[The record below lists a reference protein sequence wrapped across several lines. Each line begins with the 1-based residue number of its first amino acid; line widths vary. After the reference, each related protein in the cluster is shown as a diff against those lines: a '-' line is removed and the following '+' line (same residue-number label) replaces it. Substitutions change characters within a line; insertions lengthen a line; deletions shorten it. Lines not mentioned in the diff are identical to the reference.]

1 MVSNLSP
8 EQIIGVIIAIYLVI
22 AGAIGAII
30 FTRTS
35 KARLLAKLASR
46 LSIRSTQGS
55 AIQKHSQSISDA
67 LKELRDYRNKKNSKA
82 VSRLIYAAGLE
93 IRPAVFVTFWVGF
106 VVAAEVMLLV
116 LNVSAVI
123 NLLAFLGAAFAPYV
137 ILRQM
142 AKRLQQKF
150 SDEFASAV
158 DVIIRGVRS
167 GLPVNS
173 CFKIV
178 SQEGPDAVR
187 GQFRKLF
194 NDLDLGVP
202 LIAAMERFAER
213 IDLPEVKFFTIVIS
227 VQSTTGGNLSSA
239 LENLSNLLRERKQLN
254 GKIKALSSEA
264 KTSSWIIG
272 ALPVLVL
279 GIVQIV
285 SPQYSSVLFVSTT
298 GQLILGGSALWMVA
312 GVIVMARMIDLEM

>member
-1 MVSNLSP
+1 VSNLSP
-8 EQIIGVIIAIYLVI
+8 EQVIGVIIAIYLVF
-22 AGAIGAII
+22 AGAIGTII
-30 FTRTS
+30 FTRTAKS
-35 KARLLAKLASR
+35 RLLAKLASR
-46 LSIRSTQGS
+46 LSFRSTEPTI
-55 AIQKHSQSISDA
+55 IQKQSQSISEA
-67 LKELRDYRNKKNSKA
+67 LKELRDYRNKKSSKA
-82 VSRLIYAAGLE
+82 VSRLIYSAGLE
-93 IRPAVFVTFWVGF
+93 IRPAVFVTFWVSF
-106 VVAAEVMLLV
+106 VVAIEVIALV
-116 LNVSAVI
+116 LNLSPVI
-123 NLLAFLGAAFAPYV
+123 NFLTFLGASSAPYV

-142 AKRLQQKF
+142 AKRLQQQF
-150 SDEFASAV
+150 SDEFASAI

-167 GLPVNS
+167 GLSVNS
-173 CFKIV
+173 CFQIV

-202 LIAAMERFAER
+202 LITAMERFAER

-239 LENLSNLLRERKQLN
+239 LENLSNLLRERKQLK

>member
-1 MVSNLSP
+1 LLSNLSP
-8 EQIIGVIIAIYLVI
+8 EQIIGLIVAIYLVF
-22 AGAIGAII
+22 AGAIGANII
-30 FTRTS
+30 ARTS
-35 KARLLAKLASR
+35 KARILAKLASR
-46 LSIRSTQGS
+46 LPIRSMQGS
-55 AIQKHSQSISDA
+55 AIQKHSYSVSDA
-67 LKELRDYRNKKNSKA
+67 LKELQDYRNKKNSKA
-82 VSRLIYAAGLE
+82 MSRLVYSAGLE
-93 IRPAVFVTFWVGF
+93 IRPAVIATSWVCFVI
-106 VVAAEVMLLV
+106 AIEVMLLV

-123 NLLAFLGAAFAPYV
+123 NFLVLLGAAVAPYV

-142 AKRLQQKF
+142 AKRLQFKF

-167 GLPVNS
+167 GLSVNT

-178 SQEGPDAVR
+178 SEEGPDAVR

-239 LENLSNLLRERKQLN
+239 LENLSNLLRERKQLK

-285 SPQYSSVLFVSTT
+285 SPQYSSVLFVSTM
-298 GQLILGGSALWMVA
+298 GQLIVGASALWMLV
-312 GVIVMARMIDLEM
+312 GVVVMARMIDLEM